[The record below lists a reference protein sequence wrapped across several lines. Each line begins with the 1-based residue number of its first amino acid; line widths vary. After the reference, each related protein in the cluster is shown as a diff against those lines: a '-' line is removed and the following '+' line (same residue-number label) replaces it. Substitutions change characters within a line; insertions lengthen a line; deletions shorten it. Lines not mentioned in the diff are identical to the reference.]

1 IIILSTFDSGRINEL
16 EFKVVDTNGNE
27 KSIVVKGN
35 EIRNVLRT
43 ANGKSILW
51 SNMFELIVSSDSVE
65 LIGKGF
71 GHGVG
76 LCQWGAI
83 SLSKMGWSYED
94 ILDHYYP
101 GTYQESI
108 ND

>member
-1 IIILSTFDSGRINEL
+1 
-16 EFKVVDTNGNE
+16 
-27 KSIVVKGN
+27 
-35 EIRNVLRT
+35 
-43 ANGKSILW
+43 
-51 SNMFELIVSSDSVE
+51 MFELIVSSDSVE